1 MNKYLLLVCMFL
13 TVLLGCSSNKYG
25 YSIETWNNLTQ
36 LERNKI
42 ETEAS
47 ENVKNMKEEERERG
61 EECRGKGQEGLRKR
75 RKETGGGRVSGGGGR
90 KEWETLR
97 RNGRRREEK

>member
-47 ENVKNMKEEERERG
+47 ENVKNMKEEEHERAFLN
-61 EECRGKGQEGLRKR
+61 RPVNK
-75 RKETGGGRVSGGGGR
+75 
-90 KEWETLR
+90 TLGSR
-97 RNGRRREEK
+97 SNVF